1 MKKTESN
8 KSRDT
13 VPLSNPYQLPLY
25 WVVTSVAT
33 SHTPIAS
40 IQSLIYIPHF
50 LTNKN
55 LFFTFPD
62 FLLVELVALNG
73 SQWQRE

>member
-1 MKKTESN
+1 VAARVAI
-8 KSRDT
+8 SR
-13 VPLSNPYQLPLY
+13 
-25 WVVTSVAT
+25 
-33 SHTPIAS
+33 TPVAS
-40 IQSLIYIPHF
+40 IRSLIYIPHF

-62 FLLVELVALNG
+62 FLTVEFVALSG

>member
-1 MKKTESN
+1 
-8 KSRDT
+8 
-13 VPLSNPYQLPLY
+13 VAA
-25 WVVTSVAT
+25 SVAS

-40 IQSLIYIPHF
+40 IQSLIYITHF

-62 FLLVELVALNG
+62 FLLVEYVALSG